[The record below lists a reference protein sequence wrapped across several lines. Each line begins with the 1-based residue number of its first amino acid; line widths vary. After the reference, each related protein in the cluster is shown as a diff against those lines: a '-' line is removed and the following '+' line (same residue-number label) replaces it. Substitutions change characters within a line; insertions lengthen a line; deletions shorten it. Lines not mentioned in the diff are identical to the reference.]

1 MIAPCGRICLCLCMT
16 PTLPLPPLP
25 PRGPALRPSAPHP
38 DTVAVH
44 GGMAGLTA
52 AGSHVP
58 VIDLSTTNPLAGVE
72 CGGDSYENL
81 ATGGTIREGDS
92 AVYQRLWQPGVARF
106 ETALSALEG
115 TEGTVAFASGMA
127 ALVAVLTASVA
138 GGTPHVVALRPI
150 YGGTDHVLATGLL
163 GTTVSWVDPDGVAQ
177 AIRPDTGLV
186 ILESPANPTLALTDI
201 RAVVAAAGSVP
212 VLVDNTFATPVLQR
226 PVDSGATLV
235 LHSATKFLGG
245 HGDVMGGTVS
255 GPEHWMVRLRQVR
268 ALTGGVLHPFAA
280 YLLHRGLR
288 TLPVRVRAQQ
298 ATAGAVAERLAG
310 HPALARVLYPG
321 LPGQDPLGL
330 LGRQANGAGSI
341 IALDLA
347 GGFDAAVRFTEACTL
362 ITHAVSLGGVDSLV
376 QHPASLTHRPVEAGA
391 RPGAGIV
398 RLSIGLEHVD
408 DLLADILTALDVV
421 MDVTPDVAKVVVPNS
436 AAAEPQDAVA

>member
-1 MIAPCGRICLCLCMT
+1 M
-16 PTLPLPPLP
+16 PPLP
-25 PRGPALRPSAPHP
+25 PREPALRAPTLHP

-44 GGMAGLTA
+44 GGMAGVTA

-58 VIDLSTTNPLAGVE
+58 VIDLSTTNPLAGVD

-81 ATGGTIREGDS
+81 ATGGTLGEGDS

-127 ALVAVLTASVA
+127 ALAAVLIASVTA
-138 GGTPHVVALRPI
+138 ERPHVVALRPI

-163 GTTVSWVDPDGVAQ
+163 GTTVTWVDAAGVAG

-226 PVDSGATLV
+226 PVESGAALV

-255 GPEHWMVRLRQVR
+255 GPEQWMVRLRQVR
-268 ALTGGVLHPFAA
+268 ALTGGILHPFAA

-298 ATAGAVAERLAG
+298 ATAGAIAERLVG

-330 LGRQANGAGSI
+330 LGRQASGPGSI

-347 GGFDAAVRFTEACTL
+347 GGFDAAVRFTEACAL

-376 QHPASLTHRPVEAGA
+376 QHPASLTHRPVEANA

-398 RLSIGLEHVD
+398 RLSIGLEHAD
-408 DLLADILTALDVV
+408 DLLADILAALDVASH
-421 MDVTPDVAKVVVPNS
+421 VTPDVAVDAAVDAAAVP
-436 AAAEPQDAVA
+436 AAEPQQAVV

>member
-1 MIAPCGRICLCLCMT
+1 MMPTT
-16 PTLPLPPLP
+16 PHLETI
-25 PRGPALRPSAPHP
+25 
-38 DTVAVH
+38 AVH
-44 GGMAGLTA
+44 AGMEGVTES
-52 AGSHVP
+52 GSHVP

-72 CGGDSYENL
+72 RGGDSYENL
-81 ATGGTIREGDS
+81 ATGGVIGAGDS

-127 ALVAVLTASVA
+127 ALAAVLIASVA
-138 GGTPHVVALRPI
+138 AGTPHIVALRPI

-163 GTTVSWVDPDGVAQ
+163 GTTVTWVDAAGVAA
-177 AIRPDTGLV
+177 AIRSDTGLV
-186 ILESPANPTLALTDI
+186 ILESPANPSLALTDI
-201 RAVVAAAGSVP
+201 RAVADAAGRVP

-226 PVDSGATLV
+226 PVEAGATLV

-255 GPEHWMVRLRQVR
+255 GPEDWLVRLRQVR
-268 ALTGGVLHPFAA
+268 ALTGGILHPFAA

-298 ATAGAVAERLAG
+298 ATAAAVAEGLVG

-321 LPGQDPLGL
+321 LPGQDPQNLI
-330 LGRQANGAGSI
+330 GRQCTGAGSI
-341 IALDLA
+341 IALDFA
-347 GGFDAAVRFTEACTL
+347 GGFDAAVRFTEACRL

-398 RLSIGLEHVD
+398 RISIGLEHPD
-408 DLLADILTALDVV
+408 DLLADILAALDVPAAV
-421 MDVTPDVAKVVVPNS
+421 DRGCAVPL
-436 AAAEPQDAVA
+436 PQEAVA

>member
-1 MIAPCGRICLCLCMT
+1 MPLLPIDETT
-16 PTLPLPPLP
+16 PRTLT
-25 PRGPALRPSAPHP
+25 PHL
-38 DTVAVH
+38 DTIAVH
-44 GGMAGLTA
+44 GGMTGVTA
-52 AGSHVP
+52 SGSHVP

-81 ATGGTIREGDS
+81 ATGGTKREGDS

-127 ALVAVLTASVA
+127 ALAAVLIASVA
-138 GGTPHVVALRPI
+138 AGTPHVVALRPI

-163 GTTVSWVDPDGVAQ
+163 GTTVTWVDTDGVAA

-186 ILESPANPTLALTDI
+186 ILESPANPTLSLTDI
-201 RAVVAAAGSVP
+201 AAVVASAGRVP

-226 PVDSGATLV
+226 PSESGATLV

-255 GPEHWMVRLRQVR
+255 GPESWMARLRQVR

-298 ATAGAVAERLAG
+298 ATAGTIADRLLG
-310 HPALARVLYPG
+310 HPSVAQVLYPA

-330 LGRQANGAGSI
+330 LGRQASGAGSI

-347 GGFDAAVRFTEACTL
+347 GGFDAAVRFTEACSL

-398 RLSIGLEHVD
+398 RLSIGLEHPD
-408 DLLADILTALDVV
+408 DLLDDILTALDV
-421 MDVTPDVAKVVVPNS
+421 AREAVV
-436 AAAEPQDAVA
+436 